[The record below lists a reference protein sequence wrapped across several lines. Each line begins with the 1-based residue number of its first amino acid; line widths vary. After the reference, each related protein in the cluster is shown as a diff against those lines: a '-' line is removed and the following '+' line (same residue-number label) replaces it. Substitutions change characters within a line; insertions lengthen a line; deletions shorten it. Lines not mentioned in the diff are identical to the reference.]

1 MKKTSRFTVKSRTH
15 KNKSPKF
22 ELNPEMLQR
31 RKHSLKNRENHISPR
46 KATLRR
52 YNMYRPIGDVDIPNT
67 PRRKGRFREI
77 DVEDD
82 PRRFMSNNVLQ
93 KQQMGLTAAM
103 LKGKRRVLKHRNR
116 SQSPRKAT
124 VRRYNMRR
132 PYDDVD
138 IPNTPRRQGRY
149 NVIDVEPT
157 NKAPIS
163 PTLTMKIH
171 NKDYHTLHMTKNKYL
186 LNMFDEGERIIKSSS
201 SSSRKRKSRK
211 SRK

>member
-1 MKKTSRFTVKSRTH
+1 MKKISRFTVKSRTH
-15 KNKSPKF
+15 RNRSPKF
-22 ELNPEMLQR
+22 GLNPEMLQR
-31 RKHSLKNRENHISPR
+31 KKHSLKNRENHISPR

-52 YNMYRPIGDVDIPNT
+52 YNMYRPVGDVDIPNT
-67 PRRKGRFREI
+67 PRMKGRFKEI

-82 PRRFMSNNVLQ
+82 PQKFMSNHVLQ
-93 KQQMGLTAAM
+93 RQKMGLTDAM

-124 VRRYNMRR
+124 IRRYNKNR
-132 PYDDVD
+132 PYDDAD

-149 NVIDVEPT
+149 NVIDVEPLHH
-157 NKAPIS
+157 APIS
-163 PTLTMKIH
+163 PTLSMKIH

-186 LNMFDEGERIIKSSS
+186 LNMFDEGERIIKLS
-201 SSSRKRKSRK
+201 SSSRRKKKSRK